1 MPLWK
6 IYDEG
11 PKNNKAGE
19 CSERKI
25 KPCEYTS
32 QDIRFI
38 TKGETHY
45 AIALDWP
52 EDGILKINSLGKNKD
67 AKAIKTF
74 HLLEPKRNLHFTR
87 DNGRLIVTFPTT
99 MPCNYAYALKIS

>member
-67 AKAIKTF
+67 AKAIKTVQ
-74 HLLEPKRNLHFTR
+74 LLGHKGNLHFTR
-87 DNGRLIVTFPTT
+87 DSESLIVTLTKT